1 MAAPEASALMSWVW
15 LWLTGPLPSES
26 RSLERICEQF
36 GTFFV
41 VTRCASGRV
50 VYGMTG
56 ISMYGWRRGK
66 TTRSGKKKNAR
77 CHFAP
82 PSPPQQILK
91 PTCKKQKHA
100 GLGTHPSHAHAH
112 ACALQPRHSL
122 HAHTP
127 IRTVAL
133 ASHVHMIVH
142 YKPRMYTHT
151 RTCTAAQVLQAHSHV
166 RTPQPRYRTHTNTHS
181 HTHTNITP
189 GLTRTDTH
197 ASALH

>member
-1 MAAPEASALMSWVW
+1 MRKWESCIWHDGNKDVW
-15 LWLTGPLPSES
+15 MEKGQDYKKRQEEECPMPFCLLP
-26 RSLERICEQF
+26 
-36 GTFFV
+36 
-41 VTRCASGRV
+41 
-50 VYGMTG
+50 
-56 ISMYGWRRGK
+56 
-66 TTRSGKKKNAR
+66 
-77 CHFAP
+77 P
-82 PSPPQQILK
+82 PPPQQILK